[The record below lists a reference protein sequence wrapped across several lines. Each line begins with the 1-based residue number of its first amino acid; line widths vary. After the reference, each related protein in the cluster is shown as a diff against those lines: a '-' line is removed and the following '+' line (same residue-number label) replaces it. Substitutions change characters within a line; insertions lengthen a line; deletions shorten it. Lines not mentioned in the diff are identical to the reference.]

1 MKELSSADIVDIIY
15 THIRTSELAKEVPT
29 LYKYKHFLNPSGE
42 FIVVAPLVNV
52 INNSQIANVNVN
64 IYVPDETPTLDRK
77 EQRYPNDERLK
88 FLSDLAIK
96 TLKGYPSDKRYFFR
110 VDSESITSEENMSY
124 SFVTLRGKLTNS

>member
-64 IYVPDETPTLDRK
+64 IEPLMWE
-77 EQRYPNDERLK
+77 E
-88 FLSDLAIK
+88 FL
-96 TLKGYPSDKRYFFR
+96 
-110 VDSESITSEENMSY
+110 
-124 SFVTLRGKLTNS
+124 

>member
-1 MKELSSADIVDIIY
+1 MVYASYVENGHASPNGGYVQPRDVIAGSRCRYESRASELLRSFISNLLEKKELSSADIVDIIY

-64 IYVPDETPTLDRK
+64 IYVPDQTPTLDRK
-77 EQRYPNDERLK
+77 EQRILMM
-88 FLSDLAIK
+88 
-96 TLKGYPSDKRYFFR
+96 KG
-110 VDSESITSEENMSY
+110 
-124 SFVTLRGKLTNS
+124 